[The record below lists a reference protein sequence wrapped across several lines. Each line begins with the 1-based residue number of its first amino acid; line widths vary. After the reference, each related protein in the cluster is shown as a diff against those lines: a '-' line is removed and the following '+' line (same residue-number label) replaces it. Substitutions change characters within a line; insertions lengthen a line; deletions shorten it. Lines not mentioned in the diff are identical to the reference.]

1 MKSMNKIISLF
12 CALTILAGLLVSPAS
27 ASYNYVDYPMEGDYY
42 ICPEANTNYALDLS
56 GGGTATY
63 TFFQLYQCNGTGAQ
77 IFTIKR
83 VGGEWYKLVHKES
96 GKVVNVESGISK
108 NDARLWLYPDDGTA
122 SCYFRFVKIGGTD
135 SYVIQNQINPYR
147 VLDLDNARTFNGSIV
162 HLWDQ
167 HVNLSARWQLIPVS
181 SGRLPTI
188 SGHNVPSSIP
198 SGKAFSITGIIN
210 SPDSNLTYVDAG
222 VYHSNGALMTGKA
235 ATPNARSF
243 DLKKLDPYILFNKVP
258 DGTYTYR
265 VTARNSAGLTTL
277 IEATFT
283 IGNTATA
290 NYEKAWFPAPVMRLT
305 QLAYESYSHGNSNV
319 IDIAPGGRVFAPF
332 TGKIVYKNANWGYVM
347 FQSLDKVQYADGT
360 VDYLTIGLMHDSDIS
375 DLYVGQI
382 IQQGQTF
389 YDAGGMGAGNPNAY
403 AKHVEIGLFR
413 GRVNSPPNPS
423 KLCNGNVYAYNA
435 LFINSSKTSIVNKG
449 RMEQGN
455 YMTNGAPSDWSNL
468 WKNC

>member
-1 MKSMNKIISLF
+1 MKSMKKIISLF
-12 CALTILAGLLVSPAS
+12 CALTILASLLVSPAS
-27 ASYNYVDYPMEGDYY
+27 ASYNYVAYPTEGDYY

-63 TFFQLYQCNGTGAQ
+63 TFFQLYQRNGTGAQ
-77 IFTIKR
+77 IFTLKR

-147 VLDLDNARTFNGSIV
+147 VLDLDNAQTFNGSIV

-235 ATPNARSF
+235 ATPNTRSF

-277 IEATFT
+277 VEATFT
-283 IGNTATA
+283 IGNTTTAT
-290 NYEKAWFPAPVMRLT
+290 YEKAWFPAPVMRLT
-305 QLAYESYSHGNSNV
+305 QLAYESYSHGSSNV

-382 IQQGQTF
+382 IQQGQAF
-389 YDAGGMGAGNPNAY
+389 YDAGGMGSGNPNAY

-413 GRVNSPPNPS
+413 GRVNSPPSPS

-435 LFINSSKTSIVNKG
+435 LFINTAKTSIVNKG

-468 WKNC
+468 WRNC

>member
-1 MKSMNKIISLF
+1 MKFMKKIISLF
-12 CALTILAGLLVSPAS
+12 CALSILVGLLVSPAS
-27 ASYNYVDYPMEGDYY
+27 ASYNYVAYPAEGDYY

-63 TFFQLYQCNGTGAQ
+63 TFFQLYQRNETGAQ
-77 IFTIKR
+77 IFTLNR
-83 VGGEWYKLVHKES
+83 VGGEWYKLIHKES

-135 SYVIQNQINPYR
+135 SYAIQNQISPYR

-188 SGHNVPSSIP
+188 SGHNVPSNIS
-198 SGKAFSITGIIN
+198 SGKAFSIKGTIS
-210 SPDSNLTYVDAG
+210 SPDSDLTYVDAG

-265 VTARNSAGLTTL
+265 VTARNSAGSTTL
-277 IEATFT
+277 VEATFT
-283 IGNTATA
+283 IGNTTTTSF
-290 NYEKAWFPAPVMRLT
+290 KKGWCV
-305 QLAYESYSHGNSNV
+305 
-319 IDIAPGGRVFAPF
+319 
-332 TGKIVYKNANWGYVM
+332 KI
-347 FQSLDKVQYADGT
+347 SVQ
-360 VDYLTIGLMHDSDIS
+360 VKQ
-375 DLYVGQI
+375 QI
-382 IQQGQTF
+382 
-389 YDAGGMGAGNPNAY
+389 
-403 AKHVEIGLFR
+403 L
-413 GRVNSPPNPS
+413 
-423 KLCNGNVYAYNA
+423 
-435 LFINSSKTSIVNKG
+435 
-449 RMEQGN
+449 
-455 YMTNGAPSDWSNL
+455 
-468 WKNC
+468 